1 MLFPNRYNTKYDTD
15 VFPQYRFRC
24 CDIIESNGKSHDLTD
39 EKIGLFSTVNVMQ
52 CSVFH
57 RSTNKTVKNLKPD

>member
-15 VFPQYRFRC
+15 VFLRYRFRC
-24 CDIIESNGKSHDLTD
+24 CDIIESNGKSHDLID

-57 RSTNKTVKNLKPD
+57 GIMNKTVKNLKPD

>member
-1 MLFPNRYNTKYDTD
+1 MLFPNRYILILT
-15 VFPQYRFRC
+15 FFLRYRFRC
-24 CDIIESNGKSHDLTD
+24 CDIIESNGKSHDLID

-57 RSTNKTVKNLKPD
+57 RIMNKTVKNLKPD

>member
-15 VFPQYRFRC
+15 VFLRYRFRC
-24 CDIIESNGKSHDLTD
+24 CDIIESNGKSHDLID

-52 CSVFH
+52 CSVGA
-57 RSTNKTVKNLKPD
+57 

>member
-15 VFPQYRFRC
+15 VFLRYRFRC
-24 CDIIESNGKSHDLTD
+24 SDIIESNGKSHDLID

-57 RSTNKTVKNLKPD
+57 RSMNKTVKNLKPD